1 MQHLLNHS
9 KSTPDEA
16 VTTSSVLLSI
26 TTDRLQFWQGQ
37 LQTAFRDGSEERAA
51 ICGHIIAE
59 YQLLISE
66 LMKQLRMADS
76 AGE

>member
-1 MQHLLNHS
+1 MQDLLNHS
-9 KSTPDEA
+9 TSTPNVA
-16 VTTSSVLLSI
+16 VTTNSVLLSI

-37 LQTAFRDGSEERAA
+37 LQAAFRDGNEERAA
-51 ICGHIIAE
+51 TCGHIIEE

-66 LMKQLRMADS
+66 LMKQLRMADA